1 MQIPH
6 SFEYNSQKSIN
17 ELYGNIPLFISDD
30 GYAAYRR
37 GLRGILGEY
46 ALEWKTN
53 LSALRL
59 YLRALLQTYSE
70 WGKGMYKFKDCRC
83 RCIVRHGTMFEG
95 SNLPL
100 QKWFYAICLFLSCK
114 KDKQLSV
121 GERDSRYFLLL
132 RRKCAKAQSLLQTT

>member
-37 GLRGILGEY
+37 GLQGILGEY

-70 WGKGMYKFKDCRC
+70 WGQRATSSRTVVVGVY
-83 RCIVRHGTMFEG
+83 IVRHGTMFEG
-95 SNLPL
+95 GLPL
-100 QKWFYAICLFLSCK
+100 RKWFYAICLFLSCK
-114 KDKQLSV
+114 KGIS
-121 GERDSRYFLLL
+121 SCLL
-132 RRKCAKAQSLLQTT
+132 AKEIHVISYY

>member
-17 ELYGNIPLFISDD
+17 ELYGNILLFISDD

-37 GLRGILGEY
+37 GLQGILGEY

-70 WGKGMYKFKDCRC
+70 WGQRATSS
-83 RCIVRHGTMFEG
+83 RTVV
-95 SNLPL
+95 
-100 QKWFYAICLFLSCK
+100 
-114 KDKQLSV
+114 V
-121 GERDSRYFLLL
+121 GV
-132 RRKCAKAQSLLQTT
+132 

>member
-37 GLRGILGEY
+37 GLQGILGEY

-59 YLRALLQTYSE
+59 YLRASLQTYSE
-70 WGKGMYKFKDCRC
+70 WGKGLYKFKKTVVEVYSEAWND
-83 RCIVRHGTMFEG
+83 V
-95 SNLPL
+95 
-100 QKWFYAICLFLSCK
+100 
-114 KDKQLSV
+114 
-121 GERDSRYFLLL
+121 
-132 RRKCAKAQSLLQTT
+132 

>member
-37 GLRGILGEY
+37 GLQGILEEY

-59 YLRALLQTYSE
+59 YSE
-70 WGKGMYKFKDCRC
+70 HHYKHTQRMGAKGCTSSRT
-83 RCIVRHGTMFEG
+83 VV
-95 SNLPL
+95 
-100 QKWFYAICLFLSCK
+100 
-114 KDKQLSV
+114 V
-121 GERDSRYFLLL
+121 G
-132 RRKCAKAQSLLQTT
+132 A

>member
-17 ELYGNIPLFISDD
+17 ELYGNILLFISDD

-37 GLRGILGEY
+37 GLQGILGEY
-46 ALEWKTN
+46 VLEWKTN

-70 WGKGMYKFKDCRC
+70 WG
-83 RCIVRHGTMFEG
+83 
-95 SNLPL
+95 
-100 QKWFYAICLFLSCK
+100 Q
-114 KDKQLSV
+114 
-121 GERDSRYFLLL
+121 RDVQVQGR
-132 RRKCAKAQSLLQTT
+132 SL